1 LNINILGSNCSYDH
15 GTIQGEGWNTLIAG
29 LESSGVNLF
38 FNDTSLKTYDLI
50 ISFDHYKWMEDIF
63 SNVHVPI
70 ERRILIIQEP
80 EVVLP
85 RMYKPSIL
93 GLYGVVF
100 AGSIDWADRLGVK
113 SFEYPLDISSTTS
126 LSISDRSID
135 TAMIQSNKF
144 SCISGEQYSLRR
156 AVLELAKKNNYVVEL
171 YGAGWNRGYF
181 ADFISVSKYL
191 RAIVGEIKVSSFT
204 FPYKYLGSK
213 YPNYI
218 GKIRNKI
225 ELLSN
230 VKKNIV
236 IENSSTYV
244 SEKLFDSIRSG
255 SVPFY
260 VGPNLEKYGIPD
272 TAVVKCESNASDILD
287 KLSSISDK
295 ELLTIANRG
304 QEFTKTEDYMS
315 WEAQKSVIKLLS
327 QISECLN

>member
-29 LESSGVNLF
+29 LESSGANLF

-63 SNVHVPI
+63 SNVYVPMD
-70 ERRILIIQEP
+70 RRILIIQEP

-100 AGSIDWADRLGVK
+100 AGSIDWADRLSVN

-156 AVLELAKKNNYVVEL
+156 AVLELAKENNYVVEL

-181 ADFISVSKYL
+181 ADFIFVSKYL
-191 RAIVGEIKVSSFT
+191 RAIVGEVKVGNFT

-260 VGPNLEKYGIPD
+260 VGPSLTKYGIP
-272 TAVVKCESNASDILD
+272 ESIVIRCDANPRSILKNLESYDSSDLEQVAYEGKKFMTSTIYRNWDARISTSKILD
-287 KLSSISDK
+287 KIFQ
-295 ELLTIANRG
+295 T
-304 QEFTKTEDYMS
+304 
-315 WEAQKSVIKLLS
+315 
-327 QISECLN
+327 

>member
-15 GTIQGEGWNTLIAG
+15 GTIQGEGWNTLIAS
-29 LESSGVNLF
+29 LKSSGANLF

-63 SNVHVPI
+63 SNVYVPI
-70 ERRILIIQEP
+70 DRRILVIQEP

-85 RMYKPSIL
+85 RMYNPSIL

-100 AGSIDWADRLGVK
+100 AGSNDWADRLGVQ
-113 SFEYPLDISSTTS
+113 SFEYPVDISSTTS
-126 LSISDRSID
+126 LSISERPID

-156 AVLELAKKNNYVVEL
+156 AVLELAKKNNYVVKL

-191 RAIVGEIKVSSFT
+191 RAILGDVQLRNFT
-204 FPYKYLGSK
+204 FPYKYLGSR
-213 YPNYI
+213 YPNYN

-225 ELLSN
+225 ELLSK

-255 SVPFY
+255 CVPFY
-260 VGPNLEKYGIPD
+260 VGPSLTKYGIPESTVIRCD
-272 TAVVKCESNASDILD
+272 ANPVSILKNLQSHDSSDLERVACEGIKFMKSSIYRNWDARISTGKLLD
-287 KLSSISDK
+287 KIFQ
-295 ELLTIANRG
+295 A
-304 QEFTKTEDYMS
+304 
-315 WEAQKSVIKLLS
+315 
-327 QISECLN
+327 